1 MGYFSHPKTK
11 FSDKYQRFSRFFFLK
26 IFVQFQACK
35 ILYNPKKQKNIIK
48 FKKFWKKK
56 FRLRNKKFAVLYRYR
71 NWTLVLV
78 SDIKT
83 WFWSYTR
90 KGGSQFC
97 SRVVANRG
105 LGGKSWWKLL
115 QFHTQLSAQLAS
127 SKLDSKQSNWKLFT
141 YSIFIS
147 KASFLELVSKELNH
161 LAVILHVYAVGLI
174 FKEKKKS
181 ILFFKKKREVISH
194 FW

>member
-11 FSDKYQRFSRFFFLK
+11 FSDKYQRFSSFFLK

-35 ILYNPKKQKNIIK
+35 NLYNPKKQKNIRK
-48 FKKFWKKK
+48 FEKFWKKK

-174 FKEKKKS
+174 FTE
-181 ILFFKKKREVISH
+181 
-194 FW
+194 